1 MNNTGKEFTHIRK
14 NDLPSMVDVSDK
26 SVTQR
31 KAVAMARIHLGHEL
45 AELLKKTGSTKKG
58 PVLQTSVIGGI

>member
-1 MNNTGKEFTHIRK
+1 MNNSNKKFTHIRK

-26 SVTQR
+26 SVTER

-45 AELLKKTGSTKKG
+45 VKLLKKSGSTKKG
-58 PVLQTSVIGGI
+58 PVCRQQ